1 MISLKHQNIN
11 IINNTIGIRTIMD
24 ATLMFCE
31 VNLCWFLF
39 IYLLLQWFLYC
50 SSYVGVP
57 FVLAFF
63 SGAT

>member
-31 VNLCWFLF
+31 VNLC
-39 IYLLLQWFLYC
+39 
-50 SSYVGVP
+50 
-57 FVLAFF
+57 
-63 SGAT
+63 